1 MYDWSGCYLEK
12 FFFAHQLALFLVSY
26 YWLGAVGIQQACLE
40 GMVER
45 EITSLCK
52 IMYDNSFNC
61 IKINCTALQN
71 NYTFIQKRAGAGI
84 PVMAMVKADGY
95 GHGMVMAAK
104 AFSQAGCTTFGVAEL
119 REAVLLRQAGVGG
132 DIYVTIGFAREDAE
146 LMFQYHLTP
155 VIYTIEAANALSLK
169 AGALD
174 KEIEVHI
181 KVDSGMSR
189 LGIFPADLQTFSDTV
204 ANLPGIK
211 IAGVM
216 SHFPESDNPA
226 SQSTAKNFQLFAGA
240 CSTLK
245 NRFGGI
251 CHIANSAA
259 VLNFPDTRCDMVRA
273 GIALYGYHPA
283 GHSGIDGDLDAQN
296 ERGLLPAMSFS
307 SKILQVKT
315 VPAGTGISYG
325 HTFTTER
332 QTRLAVLPVG
342 YEDGYARVL
351 SNRGKVLVHGLR
363 VPILGRV
370 CMNMC
375 MIDVTDIKDVEAE
388 NEVVLLGKQGQESIT
403 ADDIAKE
410 MGSISYEVLCLLGNN
425 NQRQYIE

>member
-1 MYDWSGCYLEK
+1 
-12 FFFAHQLALFLVSY
+12 
-26 YWLGAVGIQQACLE
+26 
-40 GMVER
+40 
-45 EITSLCK
+45 
-52 IMYDNSFNC
+52 MYDNSFNC
-61 IKINCTALQN
+61 ININCSALQN
-71 NYTFIQKRAGAGI
+71 NYTFIKKKVGVGI

-104 AFSQAGCTTFGVAEL
+104 TFAQAGCTTFGVAEL

-132 DIYVTIGFAREDAE
+132 DIYVTIGFAGKDAH
-146 LMFQYHLTP
+146 LMFQYQLTP
-155 VIYTIEAANALSLK
+155 VIYSYEAAKALSVQAVTL
-169 AGALD
+169 GQ
-174 KEIEVHI
+174 EIEVHI

-189 LGIFPADLQTFSDTV
+189 LGIFPVDLPSFADTIAS
-204 ANLPGIK
+204 LPGIK

-216 SHFPESDNPA
+216 SHFPESDNPT
-226 SQSTAKNFQLFAGA
+226 SPSTLTNFQSFAGA
-240 CSTLK
+240 CAALK
-245 NRFGGI
+245 NRFSGI

-259 VLNFPDTRCDMVRA
+259 VLNFPDTHCDMVRA

-283 GHSGIDGDLDAQN
+283 GYSGMDGCFDDQN
-296 ERGLLPAMSFS
+296 EWRLLPAMSFS

-325 HTFTTER
+325 HTCKTER

-342 YEDGYARVL
+342 YEDGYSRVL
-351 SNRGKVLVHGLR
+351 SNRGQVLVHGQR
-363 VPILGRV
+363 VPVLGRV

-375 MIDVTDIKDVEAE
+375 MIDVTEVQDVSAE
-388 NEVVLLGKQGQESIT
+388 DEVVLLGRQEQEIIT

-425 NQRQYIE
+425 NKRQYIE